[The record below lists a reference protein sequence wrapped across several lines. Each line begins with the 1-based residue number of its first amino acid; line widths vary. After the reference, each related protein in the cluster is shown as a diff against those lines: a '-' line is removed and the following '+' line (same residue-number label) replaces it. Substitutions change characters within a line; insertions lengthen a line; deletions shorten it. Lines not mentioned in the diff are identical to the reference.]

1 MLLGYTGNTKVQ
13 CIYATLYFVLGLG
26 NISIISII
34 VIAIIISHYFGLVII
49 SHYVFLTYDYF
60 IHEALS
66 TVNYV

>member
-1 MLLGYTGNTKVQ
+1 MDIQSTMHLCYIVLCIKVGQ
-13 CIYATLYFVLGLG
+13 YF
-26 NISIISII
+26 NIVKTAII